1 MIRALLTIL
10 FTAII
15 PFTVYAQQDT
25 PLKDVKA
32 AEIDELNQKE
42 DERNEQ
48 IANLLGFVLPDYT
61 DNPSYVITF
70 TDPSTEQ
77 KGVEIGLDGK
87 DYAKISSPYTFPA
100 LSIGKHQVKFRF
112 FDNTDTI
119 KILEYELIVIPR
131 APIVN
136 PPTVGET
143 SIKVTGTAL
152 ANSDVLFTLTANAF
166 NYKDTVKADE
176 DGNWEAEITPEEG
189 ISDAIYSFTAY
200 SRKYGIASELSDTV
214 TFSVGESTKNVQDS
228 NGDISFSF
236 SKINKENII
245 NVFKTNTDLILLIV
259 AGFFL
264 GVLLTNIFRNI
275 VDGGKTEKKIKEV
288 EKLINKKDDS
298 KSDKDTKTLRELFGG
313 EQSKEV
319 VEEKKEESLKE
330 EIQPTKEQTIIN
342 KDVFLRKYKDLDP
355 DKDDGKEI
363 KKKIKVSLTSKEE

>member
-166 NYKDTVKADE
+166 NYKDTVKADG

-189 ISDAIYSFTAY
+189 ISSAIYSFTAY

>member
-189 ISDAIYSFTAY
+189 VSDAIYSFTAY

-214 TFSVGESTKNVQDS
+214 TFSVGESTKNVQDN

>member
-1 MIRALLTIL
+1 MIKILLTIL

-70 TDPSTEQ
+70 TDPSAEQ

-152 ANSDVLFTLTANAF
+152 ANSDILFTLTANAF

-189 ISDAIYSFTAY
+189 VSDAIYSFTAY

-288 EKLINKKDDS
+288 EKLISKKDDS

-313 EQSKEV
+313 EQNKEV
-319 VEEKKEESLKE
+319 IEEKKEESLKE

>member
-1 MIRALLTIL
+1 MIKILLTIL

-166 NYKDTVKADE
+166 NYKDTVKADG

-189 ISDAIYSFTAY
+189 ISSAIYSFTAY

-288 EKLINKKDDS
+288 EKLISKKDDS

>member
-166 NYKDTVKADE
+166 NYKDTVKADG

-214 TFSVGESTKNVQDS
+214 TFSVGESTKNVQDN

-288 EKLINKKDDS
+288 EKLISKKDDS

>member
-189 ISDAIYSFTAY
+189 VSDAIYSFTAY

-288 EKLINKKDDS
+288 EKLISKKDDS

>member
-1 MIRALLTIL
+1 MIKILLTIL

-166 NYKDTVKADE
+166 NYKDTVKADG

-214 TFSVGESTKNVQDS
+214 TFSVGESTKNVQDN

-288 EKLINKKDDS
+288 EKLISKKDDS

>member
-189 ISDAIYSFTAY
+189 VSDAIYSFTAY

-214 TFSVGESTKNVQDS
+214 TFSVGESTKNVQDN

-288 EKLINKKDDS
+288 EKLISKKDDS

-330 EIQPTKEQTIIN
+330 EIQPTKGQTIIN

>member
-166 NYKDTVKADE
+166 NYKDTVKADG

-189 ISDAIYSFTAY
+189 ISSAIYSFTAY

-363 KKKIKVSLTSKEE
+363 KKRIKVSRTSKEE